1 MMAVSPPPAQS
12 GLEPHLA
19 APFEQ
24 GKAFAAYKQAKKQ
37 AEAAPRD
44 EALQAEYQLRKKEY
58 KRGKKARAGASPG
71 PQQDR
76 PARTSAGSRRLAARE
91 PGRADD
97 ADELR
102 EPHPLAPEPAE
113 AALTPQPPRS
123 PQTPSVT
130 PKKKVLV
137 QAKEKSADEGKPA
150 EEDEDDEEEF
160 RSHDIFAKIEEEAR
174 RLNEKPP
181 SNCCTKCLCYT
192 FNPRNHLRLRC
203 ESNNGLRHQPLV

>member
-58 KRGKKARAGASPG
+58 KRGKKARPGASPG

-76 PARTSAGSRRLAARE
+76 RARTSAGSRRLAARE

-137 QAKEKSADEGKPA
+137 QAKETSADEGKPA